1 MISMRELGRRVAVA
15 GVGVPF
21 MVFILWLGGWP
32 LAIVIGICGL
42 LATRELFTMAEA
54 QGIRPFSWIGI
65 PGSLALVLLAGAA
78 RSFQVAAP
86 WAFGLIFAAFLLS
99 AALAIRNRWPDGRPL
114 ASVSVTV
121 TGILLGGGTLSF
133 AVFLRH
139 LPDLPV
145 AEGSAFVLP
154 GVYLVAF
161 PMAVAWLGD
170 TAAYFVGSLY
180 GKRKL
185 IPSVSPGKT
194 IEGGVAGLACAVLV
208 GGLMGWLLLGFHANN
223 GLSALIGGCLGLVLG
238 IGAQLGDL
246 AESVIK
252 REAGMKDSGD
262 FFPGHGGMLDRFDAL
277 IFTIPMAY
285 VLISIFWFLP

>member
-1 MISMRELGRRVAVA
+1 MKELGRRVAVA
-15 GVGVPF
+15 GVGIPF
-21 MVFILWLGGWP
+21 TAFILMVGGWT
-32 LAIVIGICGL
+32 LAVVIGACGL
-42 LATRELFTMAEA
+42 LATRELFSMAEA

-65 PGSLALVLLAGAA
+65 LGSLAMALLAGAA

-86 WAFGLIFAAFLLS
+86 WALGLIFGAFLIS

-114 ASVSVTV
+114 AAVSVTIL
-121 TGILLGGGTLSF
+121 GILLGGGTLSF

-139 LPDLPV
+139 LPDLQA
-145 AEGSAFVLP
+145 AEGSPYLLP
-154 GVYLVAF
+154 GVALVAF
-161 PMAVAWLGD
+161 PLAVAWLGD

-194 IEGGVAGLACAVLV
+194 VEGGVAGLACAVLV
-208 GGLMGWLLLGFHANN
+208 GGLMGWLFLGFHADN

-246 AESVIK
+246 AESVFK
-252 REAGMKDSGD
+252 REAGVKDSGD
-262 FFPGHGGMLDRFDAL
+262 IFPGHGGILDRFDAL

-285 VLISIFWFLP
+285 VLISFFWFMP